1 MCNCNKRR
9 TYEAV
14 TSVNM
19 PPPAD
24 AVETAKASAG
34 NAVGNANSE

>member
-14 TSVNM
+14 TSVNL
-19 PPPAD
+19 PPANPTE
-24 AVETAKASAG
+24 AATASAG
-34 NAVGNANSE
+34 NAVGNASSN

>member
-24 AVETAKASAG
+24 PAESLQASAG

>member
-14 TSVNM
+14 TSINL
-19 PPPAD
+19 PPANPTES
-24 AVETAKASAG
+24 AATSAS
-34 NAVGNANSE
+34 NAAGNANSN

>member
-1 MCNCNKRR
+1 MCACGKRR
-9 TYEAV
+9 SYQAV

-24 AVETAKASAG
+24 AVEAAKASAG
-34 NAVGNANSE
+34 NAVGNASTN